1 MKSSRPRP
9 PTGAGTSS
17 FFFSSYFFPFWRP
30 PPQNLA
36 RTTKKKTSQGGGVG
50 GGAWPHRGPLFS
62 PYLLVPIKKKKK
74 IKKQPL
80 THRHKQNGDFFPNF
94 RFPRFSPFFFFF
106 FGGGHFQHFQHFQR
120 QWPDNETERERERE
134 SPFTAE
140 KSRFSFVTKK
150 RKTKNFDGKEK
161 WRPPPL

>member
-17 FFFSSYFFPFWRP
+17 FFFSSYSFPFWRP

-106 FGGGHFQHFQHFQR
+106 LVGGISNISNISSDNGRTMR
-120 QWPDNETERERERE
+120 QRERERE